1 MKSFGKL
8 LSYPNVVS
16 TLALIVATSGGAYAV
31 TQLPAGSVGTPQLKT
46 GAVTTPKIAA
56 SAVTGAKVKNGTV
69 AKADLVPGTLPVSGS
84 GAVKGAS
91 MLLPGCVDT
100 VVATR
105 TVTPKKASRLVAF
118 GTGSWGRNGGGSGDF
133 VQMQFFIKVSKGGA
147 ELGRTVPSEAWAT
160 STDNSATMPISVSG
174 SPIVTDHTTQV
185 VLAPNTTY
193 TVDLVAGAA
202 GTCAHNSYLNTAEL
216 TTVLTDNVG

>member
-1 MKSFGKL
+1 MRSFRKL

-31 TQLPAGSVGTPQLKT
+31 SQLPAGSVGTPQLKT

-69 AKADLVPGTLPVSGS
+69 AKADLAPGTLPVSGS
-84 GAVKGAS
+84 GAVKGVS
-91 MLLPGCVDT
+91 MVLPGCVDT
-100 VVATR
+100 VLATR
-105 TVTPKKASRLVAF
+105 SVTPKKASRLVAF
-118 GTGSWGRNGGGSGDF
+118 GVGSWQRNGGSSGDF
-133 VQMQFFIKVSKGGA
+133 VQMLFFIKVSQGGT
-147 ELGRTVPSEAWAT
+147 ELGRTVSSETWAT
-160 STDNSATMPISVSG
+160 STDNSSAMPISVSG

-185 VLAPNTTY
+185 VLAPNKTY
-193 TVDLVAGAA
+193 TVDLVASVG
-202 GTCAHNSYLNTAEL
+202 GTCAHNSFLNTAEL